1 MLKIG
6 FSLHTSVKTTYRNRV
21 NVEAY
26 MRISCLLSSQ
36 KLKRSTKG
44 KQMLLFLLTFLVWE
58 IFLVKIVSIWHIIG
72 LLTLLLKELINKHF
86 QL

>member
-6 FSLHTSVKTTYRNRV
+6 FSLHISVKTMYRNRV

-26 MRISCLLSSQ
+26 MRISFLLSSQ

-44 KQMLLFLLTFLVWE
+44 KQTLLFLLTFLFWE
-58 IFLVKIVSIWHIIG
+58 IFLVKIVSTWHIIG